1 MLLSSIIIA
10 QNPEPVLFYFGD
22 IWREICYLRPNLK
35 FHSKKSKLSG
45 LLLFRVRCEEIAVM
59 LGGPQYTEVTL
70 TDARVVMHRAQSW
83 KQDKSQGS

>member
-1 MLLSSIIIA
+1 
-10 QNPEPVLFYFGD
+10 
-22 IWREICYLRPNLK
+22 
-35 FHSKKSKLSG
+35 
-45 LLLFRVRCEEIAVM
+45 LFRVRCEEIAVM

>member
-10 QNPEPVLFYFGD
+10 QNPEPVPFYFDD

-35 FHSKKSKLSG
+35 FHSKKLKLSG

-59 LGGPQYTEVTL
+59 LAGYQYTEVSL
-70 TDARVVMHRAQSW
+70 TDTRVVMHWAQTW
-83 KQDKSQGS
+83 KQEQSQGS